1 MDHILYLEKVFGFVV
16 RDESN
21 ENDIYT
27 EGKIRHRGKL
37 KKRTWWN
44 EKTQRKFAQ
53 TKRRNKKEQPI
64 F

>member
-53 TKRRNKKEQPI
+53 KK
-64 F
+64 